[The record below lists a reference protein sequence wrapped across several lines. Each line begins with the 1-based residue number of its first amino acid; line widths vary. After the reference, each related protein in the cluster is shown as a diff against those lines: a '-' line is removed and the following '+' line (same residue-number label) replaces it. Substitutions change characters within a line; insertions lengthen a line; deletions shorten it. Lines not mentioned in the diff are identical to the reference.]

1 MTRRTLPTVVAIT
14 VILAALALLA
24 GCSSL
29 GGGNRPMGESLWLG
43 VQETEAGR

>member
-14 VILAALALLA
+14 VILAALALLS
-24 GCSSL
+24 GCQSQ
-29 GGGNRPMGESLWLG
+29 PMGESLWLG